1 MDNATKAILIAGGIL
16 LALLT
21 LSVMVAMFGSMQQME
36 EAKDKKEVIAEMNE
50 WNAEWEAYNKKVMYG
65 SDVLTV
71 VNKAAEVN
79 HKFGK
84 DSPYTVTIIVN
95 GIDINTELESNKLSI
110 FRCEGIHYN
119 EKTGYVDSMTFKFI
133 RK

>member
-1 MDNATKAILIAGGIL
+1 MDNAAKAILISGGIL

-21 LSVMVAMFGSMQQME
+21 LSVMVLMFGSMQRME

-79 HKFGK
+79 HEFGK

-95 GIDINTELESNKLSI
+95 GIDINTELEENKLSI

-119 EKTGYVDSMTFKFI
+119 ENTGYVDSMTFKFI